1 MYKEFF
7 PFSEN
12 DIVFDGYIMM
22 LVRYSYVKFILVGQ
36 YIYNGEI
43 SEEKIVRLIQALSK
57 EIEHNEEFL
66 KNILLYLKEY
76 ELDNKRFAEILQ

>member
-1 MYKEFF
+1 MFKEFF

-22 LVRYSYVKFILVGQ
+22 LVRFSYIKFILVGQ
-36 YIYNGEI
+36 HIYNGEI
-43 SEEKIVRLIQALSK
+43 SKEKIMRLIQALSK
-57 EIEHNEEFL
+57 EIEHNEEYL

-76 ELDNKRFAEILQ
+76 ELDNKRFAEILL